1 MLCNFLMS
9 YSSASSRMS
18 SSPSLDL
25 QSSGSEYLPDP
36 ETKRRGRRR
45 RSPFELTS
53 EESLD
58 TAAPPECQTL
68 PARRKRKRTK
78 FGCSLCPAVVINL
91 LRHLREVHEV
101 GVQKNVTSKTGY
113 KYRICPMANCGRYLA
128 RLKIH
133 LKRVHHLRD
142 EDAERYFLQA
152 DTVTRPASPAKEGYK
167 KMHISLRHD
176 LNFIA
181 FSTSQLFHFLF
192 LRKKKRKR
200 RNPPSSPSTSSS
212 TDKEP
217 PRKKQRGRVSR
228 LTPATGATSNRDRT
242 REQDISRDPP
252 PRRQGS
258 FTRVSVSFI
267 T

>member
-1 MLCNFLMS
+1 MFFMLCNFLMS

-68 PARRKRKRTK
+68 PERRKRKRTK

-101 GVQKNVTSKTGY
+101 GCKKMSPPKQDTSTGY
-113 KYRICPMANCGRYLA
+113 APWLIAG
-128 RLKIH
+128 
-133 LKRVHHLRD
+133 
-142 EDAERYFLQA
+142 
-152 DTVTRPASPAKEGYK
+152 DTWPASKSTLRASTTSGTKTLNG
-167 KMHISLRHD
+167 ISC
-176 LNFIA
+176 
-181 FSTSQLFHFLF
+181 
-192 LRKKKRKR
+192 R
-200 RNPPSSPSTSSS
+200 RT
-212 TDKEP
+212 
-217 PRKKQRGRVSR
+217 
-228 LTPATGATSNRDRT
+228 L
-242 REQDISRDPP
+242 
-252 PRRQGS
+252 
-258 FTRVSVSFI
+258 
-267 T
+267 